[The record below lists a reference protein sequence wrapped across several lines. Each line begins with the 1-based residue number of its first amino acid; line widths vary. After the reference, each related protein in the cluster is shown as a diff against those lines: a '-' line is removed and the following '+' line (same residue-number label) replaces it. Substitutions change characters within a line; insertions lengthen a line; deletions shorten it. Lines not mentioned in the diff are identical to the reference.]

1 MSGGRVN
8 ASRRGVRLTWLRKST
23 AARCQPQ
30 LGEMNNIGEG
40 PDVRSVDW
48 IWAALNKLAIR
59 GIRSFDDKHVQVI
72 EFYSPLTVIVGH
84 NGSGKT
90 VSCLKVVEVADDQT
104 IIECLKYATTGDLP
118 PNTKGADNQMAN
130 EKEVKAQVRLR
141 FWNVNRQRM
150 TVTRSLQVTTKK
162 TGGLTMKTL
171 EGLLAKTDGNDGKC
185 SEMDE
190 EVPLLLGVSKAI
202 LENVIFCHQEDSNWP
217 LSEPAALKKKFDDIF
232 EATKYTKALDN
243 IKQLK
248 KQGAQDLKVE
258 NERLTHLKKDKNRAD
273 ADIEEMIAK
282 ENAKQT
288 EVERLNEV
296 YQRIKEENFEFAQQ
310 ATSFNTIFEH
320 VTMLEK
326 EKKMHESYR
335 DTILEGTTILNDL
348 KRQYE
353 NFDAHLNSIESKR
366 DKQTELRDKEDHA
379 LRDLRRRENN
389 LISTQGGLQA
399 NRKRNVKEREA
410 AVRNLAKQH
419 NFSGFDYSPLEDTK
433 VADFIEKLQELVRK
447 AESDLKRIQ
456 MDGVRKE
463 RELQAEL
470 DHLSSVKTAAV
481 TTKQSKLDQIL
492 SSRIHHM
499 EATFDSV
506 SSVDADISVLANDLE
521 ASEQRRDRLD
531 EEIRNAKY
539 DDQMRERGAA
549 IRQKELEKDKINAEL
564 SALNRQAD
572 TRAQLSIKRTE
583 IESKTAQVDASR
595 RERELQEA
603 EATAAAS
610 NRTLSQLQTSLHI
623 AKQSLQSKT
632 GELTPASRPSRTPSR
647 RRRRRSTS
655 VKKTSVKFYKKIL
668 DLGKTKKKC
677 LGCDRAIHDN
687 EKPHF
692 EAYRCSTGNMDEVKE
707 ELEQWQTEL
716 TNLRKHV
723 PSVAQA
729 KLLKEKEIPD
739 LQRQIKEESAK
750 LETVQTEV
758 EEKAKLA
765 TCDLQNMRSAA
776 TVVTRTVGEIKDL
789 KIDVQRLERDLQGS
803 GSVKTVEEV
812 QREREQSSLSSEK
825 EFKSNALHT
834 VREEISRKS
843 FKLAELRTKQ
853 EKRRMDELALKEQQE
868 ERSKLQ
874 AELKELDAAA
884 AAALAPWREKTEA
897 MERFRAE
904 RQSALDD
911 ANVQVDS
918 YRSSATQ
925 LESKNR
931 ACQTYISEGND
942 RKLRENEAQIDDLRR
957 EIEATS
963 ATRAAIDKQVTALN
977 DDISRASGT
986 RKNIKSNIDYRGEM
1000 AKIEEVDKELAS
1012 IDIEGAAQAR
1022 RDFNKKYAE
1031 LSQEE
1036 TDAQG
1041 KWQLA
1046 SGVLLQMTE
1055 NRKKAEHLLKTEY
1068 RDIEKVYIDQLIKTK
1083 MGEHANADLDKYGKA
1098 LDNAGQKVL
1107 ASIIIRLALAESF
1120 GQGCGVL
1127 ALDEPTTN
1135 LDQEN
1140 INALAESLAEIIRER
1155 RRQANFQLIVIT
1167 HDEGFLQ
1174 RLAAHDVLE
1183 YYWRVSRDAS
1193 QKSTLER
1200 QRVGI

>member
-1 MSGGRVN
+1 MS
-8 ASRRGVRLTWLRKST
+8 ATTW
-23 AARCQPQ
+23 
-30 LGEMNNIGEG
+30 EMNNIGEG
-40 PDVRSVDW
+40 LDVRSVDW

-90 VSCLKVVEVADDQT
+90 
-104 IIECLKYATTGDLP
+104 
-118 PNTKGADNQMAN
+118 MAN

-232 EATKYTKALDN
+232 EATNTK
-243 IKQLK
+243 
-248 KQGAQDLKVE
+248 
-258 NERLTHLKKDKNRAD
+258 LTTQMRE
-273 ADIEEMIAK
+273 DIEEMIAK

-410 AVRNLAKQH
+410 VVRNLAKQH

-470 DHLSSVKTAAV
+470 DHLSSAKTAAV

-610 NRTLSQLQTSLHI
+610 NRTLSQLQTSLNI

-647 RRRRRSTS
+647 KRRRRSTS
-655 VKKTSVKFYKKIL
+655 VKSESQVLIAPLTRSEIADTETSVKFYKKIL

-677 LGCDRAIHDN
+677 LGCDRAIHEN

-692 EAYRCSTGNMDEVKE
+692 EAYRCSVGNMDEVKE

-716 TNLRKHV
+716 TSLRKHV

-758 EEKAKLA
+758 EESREVVQKAKLA
-765 TCDLQNMRSAA
+765 TRDLQNMRSAA

-868 ERSKLQ
+868 ERTKLQ

-884 AAALAPWREKTEA
+884 AAAIAPWREKTEA
-897 MERFRAE
+897 MERFRAD

-911 ANVQVDS
+911 ANVQVDN

-931 ACQTYISEGND
+931 ACQAYISEGND